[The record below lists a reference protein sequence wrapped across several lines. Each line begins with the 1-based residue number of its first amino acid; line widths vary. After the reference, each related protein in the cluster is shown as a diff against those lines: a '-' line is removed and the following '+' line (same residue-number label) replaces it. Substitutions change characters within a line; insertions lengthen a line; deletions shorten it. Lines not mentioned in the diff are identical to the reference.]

1 MRAATRKSRAQ
12 QNPISDRVFT
22 TDVPARL
29 DRLPWGRFYWLVI
42 AARRPFPRKS
52 GNHFAAQVGENVRD
66 FA

>member
-42 AARRPFPRKS
+42 AALGITWILEGLAPPLS
-52 GNHFAAQVGENVRD
+52 QAE
-66 FA
+66 